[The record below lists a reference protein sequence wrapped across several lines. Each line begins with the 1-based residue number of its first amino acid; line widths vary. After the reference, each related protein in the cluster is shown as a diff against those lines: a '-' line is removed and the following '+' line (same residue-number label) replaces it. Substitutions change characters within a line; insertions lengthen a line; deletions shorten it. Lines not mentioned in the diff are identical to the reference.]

1 MSGAPGSPPLARF
14 GRRLRRD
21 RRQWAVDAAVA
32 VLGFAVGLLLL
43 LATMSDDPVVR
54 ENVPAQ
60 VTAGAVAAVAM
71 LVFRRTHPIALAV
84 AGILTG
90 FVAVPVSGLAVAAF
104 FGVAVHRPARTAL
117 IVTGA
122 HAALVL
128 VLFQIGGTSPSD
140 YWQGVGTFLFLDA
153 VALTTGMLV
162 RSQRLLVAS
171 WEDRARQAENEQRLR
186 VDEARHQERERIARE
201 MHDVLAHRVSLLA
214 VHAGALEFRAGA
226 SAEEARAAG
235 VIRQCAH
242 DALED
247 LREVIRMLRTESVS
261 AADDRR
267 HAADADDG
275 SADRPQPTLADLP
288 ALIGQS
294 RRAGASVELVIDGR
308 AEPSATPVGAATGD
322 PAVAAGGAPEH
333 RPFGAEADGHP
344 ETRLLPDVPDRLG
357 RHAYRIVQEGLTN
370 ARKHAPGEPV
380 SVRVDTAGA
389 AGLRVEIVNPLRSGP
404 LATPPIPGSGAGL
417 IGLRERVSLV
427 GGTLEHGRD
436 NGEFRLRAW
445 LPWSP

>member
-1 MSGAPGSPPLARF
+1 MSGAPEPPPAR
-14 GRRLRRD
+14 RVRRD
-21 RRQWAVDAAVA
+21 RRQWGVDAAVA
-32 VLGFAVGLLLL
+32 LLGLAVGLLLL
-43 LATMSDDPVVR
+43 LASMSDDPAVR
-54 ENVPAQ
+54 GNIPAQ
-60 VTAGAVAAVAM
+60 VIGGAVAAVV
-71 LVFRRTHPIALAV
+71 LLLFRRSHPTALAA

-90 FVAVPVSGLAVAAF
+90 FVLVPVTGVAVAAF

-128 VLFQIGGTSPSD
+128 VLFRIGDTSAGE

-162 RSQRLLVAS
+162 RSQRMLVAS
-171 WEDRARQAENEQRLR
+171 WEDRARQAENAQRLR
-186 VDEARHQERERIARE
+186 VDEARHLERERIARE
-201 MHDVLAHRVSLLA
+201 MHDVLAHRISLLA

-226 SAEEARAAG
+226 SADEARAAG

-247 LREVIRMLRTESVS
+247 LREVIRMLRTESAP
-261 AADDRR
+261 AADDRQPS
-267 HAADADDG
+267 ADIRDG

-294 RRAGASVELVIDGR
+294 RRAGAAVELVVDGR
-308 AEPSATPVGAATGD
+308 AERSVTRVAAATGVPTGAARSASFDAD
-322 PAVAAGGAPEH
+322 PAADTDAPVGT
-333 RPFGAEADGHP
+333 GAERP
-344 ETRLLPDVPDRLG
+344 LPDVPDRLG

-370 ARKHAPGEPV
+370 AHKHAPGEPV
-380 SVRVDTAGA
+380 SVRVGSDGA
-389 AGLRVEIVNPLRSGP
+389 AGLRVEIVNPLRSEP
-404 LATPPIPGSGAGL
+404 PATPPIPGSGAGL
-417 IGLRERVSLV
+417 IGLRERVSLI
-427 GGTLEHGRD
+427 GGDLEHGRE